1 MSFGDQKEFIK
12 QIYPFDSL
20 TDSQLTR
27 AIQDVEIGFYHSGAT
42 LTTIGETPKVLY
54 MVIKGEVKAYDSV
67 GDIVRVYHA
76 HESFDADALIE
87 GRSGIEYRV
96 TEDLICYEL
105 NQVSFMRAFDENRSF
120 QEFYLMDI
128 VERISH
134 LSKIETSPNANEF
147 MVARVED
154 AYLHKPCM
162 VTQDCT
168 LQEALIKSVEMK
180 SSSIVIER
188 DGEYGIVTD
197 SDIKVALSQGVL
209 NLSQPIISMA
219 KFPIITVEHDDF
231 LFNVYLLLIKKSI
244 KRVAVMRD
252 SQIIGM
258 LEQMDILS
266 YFANHSH
273 LVIVKI
279 EKAKD
284 IDELRSASLDYINIV
299 KKLYNQGVKARYIAK
314 LISEINQRVFQK
326 LFEFIVPTKLIDSS
340 VLCVMGSEGRGE
352 QILRTDQDNCLII
365 QDGIDEEQYYPYM
378 AEMTQRLVEFGYPPC
393 DGDIMVSNPYWC
405 KSVSSYAKE
414 IRRWIETPD
423 SDSYMYF
430 SIFLDAQ
437 PIVGDEALL
446 TQLKSNIYEQLNTNN
461 DIYMARFANLTTL
474 FETPVGFFSTFLHRD
489 RKIDIKKGAIFPIVQ
504 GIRALSLQQ
513 RISKLSTVDRI
524 KELNNS
530 GVIEDDMAKELVEA
544 LEILFS
550 LRLGQQLEELQ
561 EHTDATNHIDT
572 QKLSKIQRD
581 LLKDS
586 LHIVER
592 FKKFIVRYFS
602 LDSLG

>member
-1 MSFGDQKEFIK
+1 
-12 QIYPFDSL
+12 
-20 TDSQLTR
+20 
-27 AIQDVEIGFYHSGAT
+27 
-42 LTTIGETPKVLY
+42 

-154 AYLHKPCM
+154 AYLHKPCI
-162 VTQDCT
+162 VIQDCT

-180 SSSIVIER
+180 SSSILIER

-279 EKAKD
+279 EK
-284 IDELRSASLDYINIV
+284 S
-299 KKLYNQGVKARYIAK
+299 QRY
-314 LISEINQRVFQK
+314 R
-326 LFEFIVPTKLIDSS
+326 
-340 VLCVMGSEGRGE
+340 
-352 QILRTDQDNCLII
+352 
-365 QDGIDEEQYYPYM
+365 
-378 AEMTQRLVEFGYPPC
+378 
-393 DGDIMVSNPYWC
+393 
-405 KSVSSYAKE
+405 
-414 IRRWIETPD
+414 
-423 SDSYMYF
+423 
-430 SIFLDAQ
+430 
-437 PIVGDEALL
+437 
-446 TQLKSNIYEQLNTNN
+446 
-461 DIYMARFANLTTL
+461 
-474 FETPVGFFSTFLHRD
+474 
-489 RKIDIKKGAIFPIVQ
+489 
-504 GIRALSLQQ
+504 
-513 RISKLSTVDRI
+513 
-524 KELNNS
+524 
-530 GVIEDDMAKELVEA
+530 
-544 LEILFS
+544 
-550 LRLGQQLEELQ
+550 
-561 EHTDATNHIDT
+561 
-572 QKLSKIQRD
+572 
-581 LLKDS
+581 
-586 LHIVER
+586 
-592 FKKFIVRYFS
+592 
-602 LDSLG
+602 